1 MASISPYRITSDR
14 LLDTLDNWDRLMNF
28 GVQLIACGGTAL
40 TLLDL
45 KESTKDID
53 LVVPVVTEYEK
64 LIKFLSTI
72 GYSEKG
78 GGWAHPDDPL
88 FLYQFWCG
96 KRVFTTELLD
106 SPLDAGKHIVIKE
119 WPHIYLGALNLIDL
133 ITTKMFRGTGLDVD
147 DCITVFE
154 TGQVNA
160 QELFERYSE
169 AARYDL
175 NPDKMM
181 QNFVSFVDEL
191 ALRDLVADEFVE
203 RVKSD
208 K

>member
-1 MASISPYRITSDR
+1 
-14 LLDTLDNWDRLMNF
+14 
-28 GVQLIACGGTAL
+28 
-40 TLLDL
+40 
-45 KESTKDID
+45 
-53 LVVPVVTEYEK
+53 
-64 LIKFLSTI
+64 
-72 GYSEKG
+72 
-78 GGWAHPDDPL
+78 
-88 FLYQFWCG
+88 
-96 KRVFTTELLD
+96 
-106 SPLDAGKHIVIKE
+106 LDAGKHIVIKE

-133 ITTKMFRGTGLDVD
+133 IITKMFRGTGLDVD

-154 TGQVNA
+154 TRQVNA
-160 QELFERYSE
+160 EELFERYSE

>member
-14 LLDTLDNWDRLMNF
+14 LLDTLDNWDGVMNSR
-28 GVQLIACGGTAL
+28 VQLIACGGTAL

-53 LVVPVVTEYEK
+53 FVVPVVTEYEK

-96 KRVFTTELLD
+96 KRVFTTELLH
-106 SPLDAGKHIVIKE
+106 SPLDTGKHIVIEE

-133 ITTKMFRGTGLDVD
+133 IITKMFRGTGLDVD
-147 DCITVFE
+147 DCIAVFE
-154 TGQVNA
+154 TGQVDP
-160 QELFERYSE
+160 QELLERYT
-169 AARYDL
+169 ATANYDL
-175 NPDKMM
+175 NPGEKM
-181 QNFVSFVDEL
+181 QNFKVFADQL
-191 ALRDLVADEFVE
+191 A
-203 RVKSD
+203 S
-208 K
+208 

>member
-1 MASISPYRITSDR
+1 MASISPYRFTSDR
-14 LLDTLDNWDRLMNF
+14 LLDTLDNWDGVMNF

-119 WPHIYLGALNLIDL
+119 WSHIYLGALNLIDL
-133 ITTKMFRGTGLDVD
+133 IITKMFRGTGLDVD

-154 TGQVNA
+154 TRQVNA
-160 QELFERYSE
+160 EELFERYSE

-175 NPDKMM
+175 NPEKMM

>member
-133 ITTKMFRGTGLDVD
+133 IITKMFRGTGLDVD

-154 TGQVNA
+154 TRQVNA
-160 QELFERYSE
+160 EELFERYSE

>member
-1 MASISPYRITSDR
+1 
-14 LLDTLDNWDRLMNF
+14 MNF

-133 ITTKMFRGTGLDVD
+133 IITKMFRGTGLDVD

-154 TGQVNA
+154 TRQVNA
-160 QELFERYSE
+160 EELFERYSE

>member
-160 QELFERYSE
+160 EELFERYSE

>member
-14 LLDTLDNWDRLMNF
+14 LLDTLDNWDGVINSR
-28 GVQLIACGGTAL
+28 VQLIACGGTAL

-160 QELFERYSE
+160 EELFERYSE

>member
-14 LLDTLDNWDRLMNF
+14 LLDTLDNWDGVINSR
-28 GVQLIACGGTAL
+28 VQLIACGGTAL

-154 TGQVNA
+154 TRQVNA
-160 QELFERYSE
+160 EELFERYSE

>member
-160 QELFERYSE
+160 EELFERYSE

-181 QNFVSFVDEL
+181 QNVVSFVDEL

>member
-14 LLDTLDNWDRLMNF
+14 LLDTLDNWDGVMNSR
-28 GVQLIACGGTAL
+28 VQLIACGDTAL

-133 ITTKMFRGTGLDVD
+133 IITKMFRGTGLDVD

-154 TGQVNA
+154 TRQVNA
-160 QELFERYSE
+160 EELFERYSE

-181 QNFVSFVDEL
+181 QNFVWFVDEL

>member
-14 LLDTLDNWDRLMNF
+14 LLDTLDNWDGVMNSR
-28 GVQLIACGGTAL
+28 VQLIACGGTAL
-40 TLLDL
+40 TLLKL

-53 LVVPVVTEYEK
+53 FVVPVVAECEK

-96 KRVFTTELLD
+96 SRVFTTELLD
-106 SPLDAGKHIVIKE
+106 SPLDAGKHIAIKE

-133 ITTKMFRGTGLDVD
+133 IITKMFRGTGLDVD

-160 QELFERYSE
+160 EELFERYSE

-181 QNFVSFVDEL
+181 QNFVSFVDGL

>member
-1 MASISPYRITSDR
+1 MASISPYKITSDR

-160 QELFERYSE
+160 EELFERYSE

>member
-1 MASISPYRITSDR
+1 MTSTSPYRITSDK

-78 GGWAHPDDPL
+78 KGWAHPDDPL

-133 ITTKMFRGTGLDVD
+133 IITKMFRGTGLDVD
-147 DCITVFE
+147 DCIAIFE
-154 TGQVNA
+154 TGQVDS
-160 QELFERYSE
+160 QELLERYT
-169 AARYDL
+169 ATANYDL
-175 NPDKMM
+175 NLDKMM

>member
-1 MASISPYRITSDR
+1 MALISPYRITSDR

-40 TLLDL
+40 TLLNI

-53 LVVPVVTEYEK
+53 FVVPVVAECEK

-96 KRVFTTELLD
+96 RRVFTTELLD
-106 SPLDAGKHIVIKE
+106 SPLHAGKHIVVKE

-133 ITTKMFRGTGLDVD
+133 IITKMFRGTGLDVD
-147 DCITVFE
+147 DCIAVFE
-154 TGQVNA
+154 TGQVDP
-160 QELFERYSE
+160 QELLERYTATAS
-169 AARYDL
+169 YDL
-175 NPDKMM
+175 NPSEKMH
-181 QNFVSFVDEL
+181 NFKVFVDQL
-191 ALRDLVADEFVE
+191 ASQDLVAAEFVKQV
-203 RVKSD
+203 RSSQ
-208 K
+208 

>member
-14 LLDTLDNWDRLMNF
+14 LMDTLDNWDRLMNF

-133 ITTKMFRGTGLDVD
+133 IITKMFRGTGLDVD

-154 TGQVNA
+154 TRQVNA
-160 QELFERYSE
+160 EELFERYSE

>member
-14 LLDTLDNWDRLMNF
+14 LLDTLDNWDGVMNSR
-28 GVQLIACGGTAL
+28 VQLIACGGTAL
-40 TLLDL
+40 TLLKL

-53 LVVPVVTEYEK
+53 FVVPVVTEYEK

-133 ITTKMFRGTGLDVD
+133 IITKMFRGTGLDVD

-160 QELFERYSE
+160 EELFERYSE

-175 NPDKMM
+175 NPDKMV